1 MRKGR
6 ILVNPKRKR
15 FRTLRWLP
23 TLVALVA
30 LIAIAAAI
38 LGNPFAYAALSTSQ
52 AVPQRVVSTQQAQTF
67 PTFIHKALHWTQVVS
82 TYTAGSHDP
91 ENGQVLTGDIWVL
104 TGGDGLPIAIHVRY
118 TRSDGTLVQDIVETR
133 TSEAD
138 YFGGA
143 YGSQVCSVGSHKV
156 PQQQLQSALPPFID
170 KTSLSRDGYLQ
181 VQTRYSRAFTG
192 KAVSSSIQPEQVYD
206 SSTVAQSW
214 KANETYISNMRD
226 VKMLD
231 LDGQNRILR
240 EEVQLFDSKNT
251 LVQDNRHTYGS
262 LQVYNPAMVSSA
274 TFALSTQEEG
284 TCHA

>member
-1 MRKGR
+1 MHTVRTF
-6 ILVNPKRKR
+6 INSKRKR
-15 FRTLRWLP
+15 YQNISVVP
-23 TLVALVA
+23 TLVALA
-30 LIAIAAAI
+30 AFIAGASAI
-38 LGNPFAYAALSTSQ
+38 LGTPFAHAALLTSQ

-67 PTFIHKALHWTQVVS
+67 PTFIHKALHWTQAVS

-104 TGGDGLPIAIHVRY
+104 TGGDGLPMSIHVRY
-118 TRSDGTLVQDIVETR
+118 TRSNGTLVQDIVETR

-143 YGSQVCSVGSHKV
+143 YGSQACTIGSRKV

-170 KTSLSRDGYLQ
+170 KTSLSRDGFLQ
-181 VQTRYSRAFTG
+181 VQTSSFRAFPGT
-192 KAVSSSIQPEQVYD
+192 ALSSSIQPEQVFA
-206 SSTVAQSW
+206 SSTVTQSW
-214 KANETYISNMRD
+214 KANEAYTSNMRD

-251 LVQDNRHTYGS
+251 LVQDNWHTYGS
-262 LQVYNPAMVSSA
+262 LQIYNPAMVSSA